1 MRVFVFAAGLAAG
14 FAAAG
19 VAPAFLTGAAGARQV
34 AAPRTLLVAQKR
46 VDAFAQDGGRIAW
59 ASDCKVRL
67 GALPASKRTLL
78 GNTGGSYCFEPA
90 SWSLALAGKRAVW
103 GGYLKTAS
111 NNRYGTIYTAA
122 PGSKQRDLEDLEQV
136 EREWGAF
143 LVGAAGDG
151 ATLVYSS
158 TYVREFN
165 GPDCPPCSLHVTGF
179 PVRAVVGGVRRS
191 LVGTPP
197 AAAIA
202 ASSGRIAVVPA
213 DRSEIKGCCAGVEPH
228 PVPNDPV
235 QIRSARTGA
244 LIAKFTPRGT
254 VLDVA
259 LSATT
264 AAVITQDVG
273 TRRIE
278 RFSAATGAPI
288 RSTGVAGAPV
298 DLSAAGGTVVYRVG
312 RTILSLTGA
321 SDVQQHVAT
330 AAGTPIGLSIESRR
344 VAWAENVRIGGR
356 IRGRV
361 RAVTI

>member
-1 MRVFVFAAGLAAG
+1 MRGSVFAAGCAVGGLALALL
-14 FAAAG
+14 A
-19 VAPAFLTGAAGARQV
+19 GAAGAREL
-34 AAPRTLLVAQKR
+34 APPKTLLVTQKR

-59 ASDCKVRL
+59 ASGCKVRL
-67 GALPASKRTLL
+67 RTLAAGKQTLL

-111 NNRYGTIYTAA
+111 NNRYGTVYTAA

-151 ATLVYSS
+151 ATLVYAS
-158 TYVREFN
+158 TYVRELN

-179 PVRAVVGGVRRS
+179 PVRTVVGGVRRS
-191 LVGTPP
+191 LGGTPP

-202 ASSGRIAVVPA
+202 ASTGRIAVVPA
-213 DRSEIKGCCAGVEPH
+213 DRSEIEGCCAGIEPH
-228 PVPNDPV
+228 PVANDPV

-244 LIAKFTPRGT
+244 LIAKFSPHGT

-259 LSATT
+259 LSAATV
-264 AAVITQDVG
+264 AVITQDVG
-273 TRRIE
+273 TQRVE
-278 RFSAATGAPI
+278 RFSATTGAPI
-288 RSTGVAGAPV
+288 RSTAVAGAPV
-298 DLSAAGGTVVYRVG
+298 DLSAAGTTVVYRTG

-321 SDVQQHVAT
+321 SDTPRHVAT
-330 AAGTPIGLSIESRR
+330 ATATPIGLSIESRR
-344 VAWAENVRIGGR
+344 VAWAENVRIGDR
-356 IRGRV
+356 IRGRI
-361 RAVTI
+361 RAIKI